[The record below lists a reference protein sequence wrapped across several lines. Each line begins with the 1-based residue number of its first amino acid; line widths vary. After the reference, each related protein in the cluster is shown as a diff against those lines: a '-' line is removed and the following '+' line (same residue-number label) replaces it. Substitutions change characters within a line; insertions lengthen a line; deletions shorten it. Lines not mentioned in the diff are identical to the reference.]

1 VPASIDEGIRYMS
14 DPAAELAKLGSNG
27 PARVNAVERWLDA
40 TGLGVWKVG
49 MATAAQVEQMERHM
63 VQQGAA
69 RFTQSP
75 SAAPAGARIPNFEKL
90 SFEQRRF
97 AQDQLA
103 SRRGR

>member
-1 VPASIDEGIRYMS
+1 MS

-49 MATAAQVEQMERHM
+49 MATAAQVEAIEKHM
-63 VQQGAA
+63 RTLEGGAS
-69 RFTQSP
+69 FSQSHT
-75 SAAPAGARIPNFEKL
+75 AASAGARIPNFEKL
-90 SFEQRRF
+90 SFEQKRYE
-97 AQDQLA
+97 QDQLVA